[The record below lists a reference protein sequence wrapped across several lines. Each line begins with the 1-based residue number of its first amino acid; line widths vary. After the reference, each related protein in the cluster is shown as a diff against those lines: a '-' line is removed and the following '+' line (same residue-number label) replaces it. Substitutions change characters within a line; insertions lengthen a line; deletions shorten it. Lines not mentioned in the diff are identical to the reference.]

1 MTSTHALPM
10 DTSENTNVEELIRSE
25 GISDDEWQRIFELRY
40 CTILVPFAEDYDAE
54 SQGDIQDL
62 MEEEEEEEEEG
73 EDEDE
78 ERDEQSIGTQPST
91 PKVEGASRSGQEQQQ
106 LPTPKSIQRP
116 QSLRQR
122 SRTVSPSKSPA
133 RHTGM
138 PSPLERRSAKAMS
151 RNTDQSIED
160 VNMDLGEDQD
170 MDDLDGLND
179 STLTPDDPLSTYLAG
194 MRSRGRDGTQGMGII
209 VDATGNHSNNVGD
222 IQSAEQKIARG
233 ISASLV
239 QHGNLGRRDS
249 PAQSSK
255 RPLDEA
261 DSTTSS
267 DAGAKRRHWELSPS
281 TRLLQPKHP
290 DLTKQSALATSPS
303 IPYSPVSPSGLMK
316 PRSYTPSTSPLSFLQ
331 SRLSSSNVS
340 SLQRDVSF
348 TSNISTT
355 SQWSRNAKTL
365 WTKQDWQ
372 TLEALYNEMDGN
384 SMEEAGLTQVADR
397 FLTEQMAL
405 TGSKPRWTRVR
416 HDKNEGSEHQFP
428 FTAADASRRHRSGT
442 RRAAPYPVDVLR
454 GQYPGGT
461 SSSAMTE
468 FRNRRRSE
476 QNRKQSALDQGYSL
490 KSVFKHRFASGL
502 RTVGQL
508 LPFWRDVEL
517 GNTDIKEK
525 VTVPLVPAGS
535 AQSVIEAFESQVE
548 EEARRSSR
556 GAFTQRCQDCDQV
569 YYCSS
574 TCKELAMDPKQGAHG
589 KICKTF
595 RKLATW
601 NSDRHTKS
609 IIKLLLQVLMNHWR
623 ERQGLPSLYQ
633 SRKLMQMRNESVDAS
648 AAEATT
654 VMTAATNESTGAAAI
669 TSAPSS
675 PSSSAAADTG
685 AIAPEAQELNA
696 QEDGRKGKVQEPVE
710 NDFYD
715 VLRLQSHY
723 EDWDDED
730 TKDWNRQ
737 AQVVLS
743 LLELSELNEIRS
755 EPDGPLQKL
764 TAVDIKKLVSALESN
779 AFGMFDRTRK
789 KPVCFGRAIYPI
801 ASFFNHSCECNAT
814 AVQADGSE
822 EVTSGDVLRC
832 SEAYGS
838 NQDQPSTPESVSVS
852 ASVTASSTPST
863 PTSSEEVDSITEA
876 SALAGTESGTVEGE
890 QAGEAAVAPNPFA
903 SRVGEF
909 RMMTFF
915 AVSDISKGQD
925 ITISYIDTEAPLH
938 ARRLA
943 LLSDYHFHCLCAR
956 CMREER
962 TSNTGKGNSQAGKGG
977 GKRKTA
983 GGTGKQKSTGGASPA
998 GGIGRASKTI
1008 EEPPCFARKHVN
1020 DPSIS
1025 RQYTARKEVSELP
1038 IRSFET
1044 ARKEV
1049 GGLPTRSY
1057 ETARKAVGGPLIL
1070 VEESDDDEY
1079 PFHPRQTA
1087 RKSVGVSPILPR
1099 ETARKSVG
1107 ESSTRPRETG
1117 RKSVGGPPVS
1127 TQTTLDQY
1135 FGRPRQDTWKSVG
1148 GPPAPT
1154 QTTLDEYFVRPRQT
1168 ARKSV
1173 GVSPVP
1179 TEESDDEYP
1188 IRPRQTAR
1196 KSVGISPIS
1205 AEESDDEYPIRP
1217 RQTARKSVGVSPISA
1232 EESDDE
1238 YPIRPRQTAR
1248 KSVGVSPI
1256 PAEESDDEYPFHPRQ
1271 TARKNVGSPPL

>member
-303 IPYSPVSPSGLMK
+303 IPYSP
-316 PRSYTPSTSPLSFLQ
+316 
-331 SRLSSSNVS
+331 
-340 SLQRDVSF
+340 
-348 TSNISTT
+348 
-355 SQWSRNAKTL
+355 
-365 WTKQDWQ
+365 
-372 TLEALYNEMDGN
+372 
-384 SMEEAGLTQVADR
+384 
-397 FLTEQMAL
+397 
-405 TGSKPRWTRVR
+405 
-416 HDKNEGSEHQFP
+416 
-428 FTAADASRRHRSGT
+428 RSGT

-548 EEARRSSR
+548 EEARRSSDEGYPIVVEYSPQLGNHALAARDIPQGEGLLRAIPYAAEVFDNYRKRMCHVCLLYHSR

-1107 ESSTRPRETG
+1107 ESSTCPRETG